1 MHSEIHEALMK
12 KTNNGK
18 GIPYILKNGVKI
30 PKVTIFE
37 DIILRNLDNM
47 DTVALEIND
56 TKLTYADFIL
66 EVEKYMRSFKNMGFK
81 EKDVV
86 SLCLPV
92 CIEFICAYYALTTL
106 GITCNALNIMFLLS
120 EGVANYLDKRC
131 SGTLICDENYLEL
144 LISSNAIKDTKLKT
158 IIIFGNATYT
168 HFPDGKNKIEVP
180 NIKGLGIAMHTFDDF
195 LSYSNSQTDLLAVEY
210 NEERISTLNYT
221 SGTTGTA
228 KCMGHSDLAPLFL
241 VASHDNIKRDE
252 YPGDRTL
259 LTIPLQHPT
268 GLFYAMV
275 FQMAQGKTLVLE
287 SRYDKKLFSE
297 DIKRLNINHAVQAK
311 PFYAQ
316 LIQDRA
322 DGKLKP
328 GDFENFKNPYSGG
341 EGIPYS
347 VCQAI
352 NDTLQYAGC
361 PQKIAL
367 GYGRS
372 EEGSSTLVA
381 YHIIGRENTVGIP
394 LPGIQAKL
402 VDTDTLADVPFKE
415 GARGE
420 ILISSP
426 VMPIHHCY
434 LDFNNSKGMPDGSIV
449 DSSGIR
455 WARPRDIAEVVKCAD
470 GTLSYSVL
478 GRAMDY
484 AKKAD
489 KTYYLFDLK
498 EKISNIVG
506 IQECEVLSIKGKTET
521 NDLITVHVVLS
532 TNGEENKSKV
542 LKEIYNTISIVDGV
556 KFYDYF
562 GINAT
567 SGKCDRKAMQEDLNG
582 YYRFINDQI
591 ELFDFGEK

>member
-1 MHSEIHEALMK
+1 MYSVIYKAIMK
-12 KTNNGK
+12 KN
-18 GIPYILKNGVKI
+18 IPYIIKNGITVPAI
-30 PKVTIFE
+30 TIFE
-37 DIILRNLDNM
+37 DVILRNLNNM
-47 DTVALEIND
+47 DTIALEIND
-56 TKLTYADFIL
+56 TKLTYADFIQ

-81 EKDVV
+81 KKDVV
-86 SLCLPV
+86 SLCMPV

-120 EGVANYLDKRC
+120 EGIENYLDKRC
-131 SGTLICDENYLEL
+131 SDTLVCDENYLEL
-144 LISSNAIKDTKLKT
+144 LISSNAFKNTKLKT
-158 IIIFGNATYT
+158 IIISGNATYT
-168 HFPDGKNKIEVP
+168 HFPDGKDIIEVP
-180 NIKGLGIAMHTFDDF
+180 NIKGFEITMHTFDEF
-195 LSYSNSQTDLLAVEY
+195 LSYSDSQTDLFAVEY
-210 NEERISTLNYT
+210 DEERISTLNYT

-228 KCMGHSDLAPLFL
+228 KCMGHSDLAPLFI
-241 VASHDNIKRDE
+241 VASHDNIEREE

-275 FQMAQGKTLVLE
+275 LQMAQGKTLVLE
-287 SRYDKKLFSE
+287 PRYDKRLFSE
-297 DIKRLNINHAVQAK
+297 DIIKLNINHAVQAK

-328 GDFENFKNPYSGG
+328 GDFKNFRNPYSGG

-347 VCQAI
+347 VCQEI

-361 PQKIAL
+361 PQKLTL

-372 EEGSSTLVA
+372 EEGSVTLAPYNIV
-381 YHIIGRENTVGIP
+381 GRANTVGIP
-394 LPGIQAKL
+394 ISGIYAKL
-402 VDTDTLADVPFKE
+402 VDTNTLVDVPFKE

-420 ILISSP
+420 ILINSP

-434 LDFNNSKGMPDGSIV
+434 LDFNNLEGMHDGSII
-449 DSSGIR
+449 DPSGIC

-484 AKKAD
+484 VKKSD
-489 KTYYLFDLK
+489 KIYYLFDLK

-506 IQECEVLSIKGKTET
+506 IQECEVLSIKGNT

-532 TNGEENKSKV
+532 TEGKQNKNNV
-542 LKEIYNTISIVDGV
+542 LKEIYKTASVIDGV

-567 SGKCDRKAMQEDLNG
+567 SGKCDREAMQEDING
-582 YYRFINDQI
+582 YYRLSNGHI
-591 ELFDFGEK
+591 ELIDFR